1 MSLKSRITRAIISA
15 ILVSPIAIYVG
26 QFGIGVWGSHSAWAE
41 MGSAIGGIYT
51 PILTLMMLIVISR
64 QVDLQQV
71 VITNSESTKKMQQF
85 HDDFLYY
92 LSHLENLLAKHE
104 GKYLDNYLKQINV
117 LADNELQEEIPP
129 NNFQNLDLTTSWHAV
144 TNQLFSFRNSNEKLF
159 QDAASSKEHYIL
171 ITLGIEKC
179 VSLDK
184 FLVQFNKGKNG
195 VIGHVKSKEDTIY
208 WAQVK

>member
-1 MSLKSRITRAIISA
+1 MSWKIRIKGAIIYA
-15 ILVSPIAIYVG
+15 ILVSPIAFYLG
-26 QFGIGVWGSHSAWAE
+26 QFGIGVWSSHSAWAE

-71 VITNSESTKKMQQF
+71 VISNSESTIKMQQF

-104 GKYLDNYLKQINV
+104 GKHLDNYLKKINS
-117 LADNELQEEIPP
+117 LNDNDLQKEIPP
-129 NNFQNLDLTTSWHAV
+129 KNFQNIDLSASWHAV
-144 TNQLFSFRNSNEKLF
+144 TNQLFSFRNSNEKLLL
-159 QDAASSKEHYIL
+159 DAVSSKEHYIL

-184 FLVQFNKGKNG
+184 FLVQFNKDNNG
-195 VIGHVKSKEDTIY
+195 IGHVKSKEDTIY